1 MGFNGRMEDHTSIM
15 THFSVLVDPRIDHTR
30 EHKLVDILVIA
41 LSAVMAPR
49 RATFCGAEHFTEMET
64 FGKTKETWF
73 RTFLEKPPS
82 HPLRRGACRGLP
94 NGIPSHDT

>member
-1 MGFNGRMEDHTSIM
+1 
-15 THFSVLVDPRIDHTR
+15 
-30 EHKLVDILVIA
+30 
-41 LSAVMAPR
+41 
-49 RATFCGAEHFTEMET
+49 MET

-94 NGIPSHDT
+94 GGIPSHDTFGRVLSLLDPAQFQACFLNWVREIAKLKLGEVIAIDGNPRPTP